1 MKRLIAPLAVF
12 FLLLAPAGMANA
24 QFLDDVCRGPFPNNE
39 IPAACK
45 DKNLDQSGT
54 DNSLTGPDGIV
65 SKAAN
70 ILSVLIGIA
79 SFIVI
84 ILSGLQFILGVG
96 DPARIASARESLIYA
111 LVGIGVA
118 LMAQVIV
125 KFVLTKI

>member
-1 MKRLIAPLAVF
+1 MRRLAALF
-12 FLLLAPAGMANA
+12 FIFGIMLAPAGAVHA

-39 IPAACK
+39 VPTACK
-45 DKNLDQSGT
+45 DNVDQTGT
-54 DNSLTGPDGIV
+54 DNSLTGPDGIIT
-65 SKAAN
+65 KAAN

-96 DPARIASARESLIYA
+96 DTARIATARESLIYA
-111 LVGIGVA
+111 LVGVGVA
-118 LMAQVIV
+118 VMAQVIV